1 MQYLAYAKQSVQLI
15 PLDTQ
20 YLLLDRLYTDLYTL
34 DILEMYCEDDLYFC
48 YGSGKL
54 LQVQLI

>member
-34 DILEMYCEDDLYFC
+34 DILEMYCEDDLYSC

-54 LQVQLI
+54 L